1 MSYVPTPDIV
11 YRPSAALREA
21 VIRGTLP
28 EKVMP
33 SMRSAELDPD
43 VTRVLMSLRDVTVID
58 NRDVGRGDVYVV
70 TLVTDNI
77 SPEPMA
83 LSVKSFADVED
94 GAPLT
99 LGPSGIAMY
108 RNPAPQVPEFLDFR
122 ILVMESDQELR
133 DAGGVI
139 AEVTAD
145 PTYASFRDNLLK
157 VGGVAPTAA
166 LATAA
171 GDFVLGL
178 VGRILKMNRDD
189 QLIYVAGSFDAAFD
203 DLGTTLGDITQK
215 TPFARVTYR
224 VQAK

>member
-1 MSYVPTPDIV
+1 MSYAPTPDIV
-11 YRPSAALREA
+11 FRPSAALRDA
-21 VIRGTLP
+21 VITGTLP
-28 EKVMP
+28 DKVLP
-33 SMRSAELDPD
+33 SMRSAGLDPTL
-43 VTRVLMSLRDVTVID
+43 TRVLMSLRDVTVID
-58 NRDVGRGDVYVV
+58 NRDIGRGDIYVV

-77 SPEPMA
+77 SPEPMT
-83 LSVKSFADVED
+83 LSVKTFADVED
-94 GAPLT
+94 GASLT

-108 RNPAPQVPEFLDFR
+108 RNPAPKVPEFLDFR

-133 DAGGVI
+133 DTGGLI

-145 PTYASFRDNLLK
+145 PTYVSFRDNLLK

-178 VGRILKMNRDD
+178 IGRLLRMNRDD

-203 DLGTTLGDITQK
+203 DLGTTLGDIVQK
-215 TPFARVTYR
+215 TPFARVTYGVR
-224 VQAK
+224 AA